1 MKDRHRRC
9 YEMQPF
15 KVHQVHHIT
24 IFQKLFSE
32 VVDTPKKHQVHDIHH
47 FSIIPK
53 CQYLKKC
60 LENGVYDVLR
70 YTKYMIIAF
79 SVKYPTRARR
89 KVYGKTPYGVFG
101 VLIRARSPQNAEA
114 SQIIKGN
121 GVPDFFTAAGVV

>member
-1 MKDRHRRC
+1 MISPTAC
-9 YEMQPF
+9 G
-15 KVHQVHHIT
+15 VCQVHHVHQNT
-24 IFQKLFSE
+24 IIQKPFSE
-32 VVDTPKKHQVHDIHH
+32 VVNAPKKHQVHDIHH

-53 CQYLKKC
+53 YQYLKKC

-70 YTKYMIIAF
+70 YTKYMIITF

>member
-1 MKDRHRRC
+1 MISPTAC
-9 YEMQPF
+9 G
-15 KVHQVHHIT
+15 VCQVHHVHQNT
-24 IFQKLFSE
+24 IIQKPFSE
-32 VVDTPKKHQVHDIHH
+32 VVDAPKRHHVHDKHH

-53 CQYLKKC
+53 YQYLKKC

-101 VLIRARSPQNAEA
+101 VLIRARSLKTLKQAKLSKEMVSLIFPPLPGWYSCQ
-114 SQIIKGN
+114 
-121 GVPDFFTAAGVV
+121 

>member
-1 MKDRHRRC
+1 MISPTARGVC
-9 YEMQPF
+9 
-15 KVHQVHHIT
+15 QVHHIHQNT
-24 IFQKLFSE
+24 IIQKPFPE
-32 VVDTPKKHQVHDIHH
+32 VVNAPKKHQVYDIHH

-53 CQYLKKC
+53 YQYLKKC